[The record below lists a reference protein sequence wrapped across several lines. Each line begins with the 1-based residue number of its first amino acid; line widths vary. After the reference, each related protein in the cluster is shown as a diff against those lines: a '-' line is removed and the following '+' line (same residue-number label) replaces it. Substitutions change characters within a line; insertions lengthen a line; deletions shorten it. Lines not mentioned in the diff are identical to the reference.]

1 MKIWIKLILILFVM
15 VVPCSIFVNAE
26 NSVKDETTDNPKQLK
41 IEVTNNY
48 KKDDVIKLINLQVG
62 LEYAIYNGKELLQT
76 FTASNENETN
86 MTCYIKQLGKNGGV
100 LYIKIKK
107 DGKEAE
113 TITVTYDAEPKTSPI
128 SKSNVKVTVTNN
140 YGKPDVIN
148 FQNIEKKAI
157 YRIYKN
163 TKAQKPI
170 DQFTAKSTT
179 EKRTIQQLSA
189 TAGSI
194 YITVEK
200 SESSESE
207 ATKINYTAEK
217 LPFISTKNITITN
230 FHKAKD
236 QIALKGLTK
245 GNTYTIYRD
254 DSLKNKIISFTATTK
269 SKNVTV
275 TQIGT
280 KAGVVY
286 VVVSK
291 KGYQSSKPTKVAY
304 SKEKLV
310 AISSKNVKVTNNNNS
325 KDKITFKGLTKG
337 NTYTIFL
344 DKKLKKKLV
353 SFKAAAKT
361 KTLTVKQ
368 VGQKAGNIYVVVR
381 KSPYLQSSA
390 TKVSHLAERTPALSS
405 NNVVVNNTKKQDT
418 IKLSGLKK
426 GTTYIIYKNAK
437 KKTKLTSFKASTT
450 TKTITVKQLGVNEGK
465 LYILAQSPGLRPS
478 LLTTVH
484 YSKEISGEKI
494 AYLTFDDGPSKN
506 TIKIL
511 DTLKKYNIKATFFV
525 NGRTDSQSKQLY
537 KRIVAE
543 GHSIG
548 SHIYSHDYSEIYRN
562 KTAFMNSFNKLQNY
576 IKNLTGV
583 NMEILRF
590 PGGSNN
596 QVSYKYGGK
605 GLMKELTKEMKKQG
619 YVYFDW
625 NVDSTDA
632 SVALQSKSKI
642 VSSVLNGSKG
652 KKQVVILMHDA
663 AYKTTTAQALPEIIE
678 GLKKQGFQFDRI
690 TKTSYAPQF
699 LK

>member
-1 MKIWIKLILILFVM
+1 MKLWIKSIFVILVIVMLIPF
-15 VVPCSIFVNAE
+15 SIFVNAQD
-26 NSVKDETTDNPKQLK
+26 STADETNDNTKQLK

-48 KKDDVIKLINLQVG
+48 NKDDVIKLINLQVG
-62 LEYAIYNGKELLQT
+62 YEYAIYNEKELLQT
-76 FTASNENETN
+76 ITTSNENE
-86 MTCYIKQLGKNGGV
+86 MTFYIKQLGKNGGV
-100 LYIKIKK
+100 LYIKIIK
-107 DGKEAE
+107 DGKETE
-113 TITVTYDAEPKTSPI
+113 TITVTYDAEPKTDPI

-140 YGKPDVIN
+140 YGKPDVIQ
-148 FQNIEKKAI
+148 FQNIEKKAV
-157 YRIYKN
+157 YRIYKDEKRKN
-163 TKAQKPI
+163 KI
-170 DQFTAKSTT
+170 DQFTATSTT
-179 EKRTIQQLSA
+179 AKRTIQQLSA
-189 TAGSI
+189 TSGSI
-194 YITVEK
+194 YITVKK

-207 ATKINYTAEK
+207 VTKINYAAEK
-217 LPFISTKNITITN
+217 LPSIPTKNITITN
-230 FHKAKD
+230 FYNAKD

-254 DSLKNKIISFTATTK
+254 ESLKNKLISFTATTK
-269 SKNVTV
+269 SKKLTIN
-275 TQIGT
+275 QLGT
-280 KAGVVY
+280 NAGVVY

-291 KGYQSSKPTKVAY
+291 SGYQSSKPTKVSY

-310 AISSKNVKVTNNNNS
+310 ELSSKNLTVTNNSSNDTIS
-325 KDKITFKGLTKG
+325 FKGLTKG
-337 NTYTIFL
+337 NNYTIFQ
-344 DKKLKKKLV
+344 DAKLKKKIT
-353 SFKAAAKT
+353 SFKATDTT
-361 KTLTVKQ
+361 KTITVKQ
-368 VGQKAGNIYVVVR
+368 IGQKAGNIFVVVS
-381 KSPYLQSSA
+381 KSPYLQSEA
-390 TKVSHLAERTPALSS
+390 TKVSFLAERTPALSS
-405 NNVVVNNTKKQDT
+405 NNVVITNTKKQDT
-418 IKLSGLKK
+418 ITLFGLKK

-437 KKTKLTSFKASTT
+437 MKTKLTSFKASTE
-450 TKTITVKQLGVNEGK
+450 TKTITVKQLGVKEGK
-465 LYILAQSPGLRPS
+465 LYISAQSPGLRPS
-478 LLTTVH
+478 LLTTVN

-506 TIKIL
+506 TSKIL

-537 KRIVAE
+537 KRIVDE

-548 SHIYSHDYSEIYRN
+548 SHIYSHDYSEIYRS

-583 NMEILRF
+583 KMDILRF

-596 QVSYKYGGK
+596 TVSYKYGGK
-605 GLMKELTKEMKKQG
+605 GLMKELTKEMRRQG

-632 SVALQSKSKI
+632 SVALQSKSNI

-663 AYKTTTAQALPEIIE
+663 AGKTTTPQALPEIIE